1 MNQLADVYPCRLALI
16 IWLLTA
22 AICPRATIHL
32 PQTEKVFAP
41 QVRTDARDFAL
52 EDDKRLFGR
61 LTQAVLLQV
70 KEEDRESL
78 CWSEKADLARSL
90 KRIAL

>member
-1 MNQLADVYPCRLALI
+1 MKQLAGVYPCSFARI

-22 AICPRATIHL
+22 AICPCAAIHL

-41 QVRTDARDFAL
+41 QVRTGARDFAL
-52 EDDKRLFGR
+52 EDEKQLFGR
-61 LTQAVLLQV
+61 LTQAALLQV

-78 CWSEKADLARSL
+78 YCREKADLARSV
-90 KRIAL
+90 KRIAF